1 MPKYHQDD
9 ENISDGVNLLISIL
23 VRYPEIGTIKFEPKQ
38 NSLKLTFMLSNLSIQ
53 SDLVEF
59 KQLLIDS
66 ITAYHILETS
76 NIEITEIEFS
86 TYENMTMMNIIRDVH
101 SLSKAEIALIITLL
115 RNKFQ
120 DRLVIDYNDSMLEED
135 LVMQEEVIENMLE
148 SMKKQYLGN
157 NNLIGI
163 REDGRVLVFN
173 K

>member
-23 VRYPEIGTIKFEPKQ
+23 VRYPEIGTIKFDPKL
-38 NSLKLTFMLSNLSIQ
+38 NSLKLTFMFSNLSIRD
-53 SDLVEF
+53 DLAEF
-59 KQLLIDS
+59 KKLLIDS
-66 ITAYHILETS
+66 ISAYHILEAS
-76 NIEITEIEFS
+76 SLEIADIEIS
-86 TYENMTMMNIIRDVH
+86 TYDKMTMMHIIRDVH
-101 SLSKAEIALIITLL
+101 SLTKAEIALVITLL

-120 DRLVIDYNDSMLEED
+120 DRLVIDYNDSLLEED
-135 LVMQEEVIENMLE
+135 LVLQEEVIENMLE
-148 SMKKQYLGN
+148 SMKKQHLGN